1 MGRIIMRSRDLFALA
16 CIIPALTVITAFF
29 LIPAVQL
36 LVVGASGEAGVSR
49 YLAVLTTPRYRD
61 ALVST
66 VLLSLAVTAATL
78 LIGGIAGIFL
88 ARNRFPGHGLLVAI
102 LTFPLAFPGV
112 VVGFMVIML
121 GGRLG
126 LVGAVSEWLGSDRIV
141 FAYSIIGLFV
151 GYLYFSIPR
160 VLLTVMGVAETL
172 DGRLIEAARSLG
184 ASPFAVQ
191 RDIVLPALVPAFVAA
206 GSICFATSM
215 GAFGTAFT
223 LATRINV
230 LPMVIYQEFTEAA
243 NIAMAAVLSVV
254 LGLVAWA
261 MLALARLM
269 GGDSVAATG

>member
-1 MGRIIMRSRDLFALA
+1 MRSRQLFALI
-16 CIIPALTVITAFF
+16 CLIPAVTVITAFF

-36 LVVGASGEAGVSR
+36 LIVGASGEAGMSR
-49 YLAVLTTPRYRD
+49 YLAVLTTPRYRE
-61 ALVST
+61 ALIST
-66 VLLSLAVTAATL
+66 VILSLTVTVVTL
-78 LIGGIAGIFL
+78 LIGGLSGIFL

-126 LVGAVSEWLGSDRIV
+126 LVGQVSQALGGDRIV
-141 FAYSIIGLFV
+141 FAYSMTGLFI

-172 DGRLIEAARSLG
+172 DGRLVEAARSLG
-184 ASPFAVQ
+184 AGPLAVQ
-191 RDIVLPALVPAFVAA
+191 RDIVLPLLAPAFVAA
-206 GSICFATSM
+206 ASICFATSM

-223 LATRINV
+223 LATRIDV
-230 LPMVIYQEFTEAA
+230 LPMVIYQEFTERAD
-243 NIAMAAVLSVV
+243 IAMAAALSVM

-261 MLALARLM
+261 MLALARLY
-269 GGDSVAATG
+269 GGDNVAAAG

>member
-1 MGRIIMRSRDLFALA
+1 MKSRQLFSLA
-16 CIIPALTVITAFF
+16 CMVPAVIVITAFF

-36 LVVGASGEAGVSR
+36 LFIASGGEAGLSR

-61 ALVST
+61 ALLST
-66 VLLSLAVTAATL
+66 VALSMAVTATTL

-126 LVGAVSEWLGSDRIV
+126 LVGQISEALGADRIV
-141 FAYSIIGLFV
+141 FAYSMTGLFV

-172 DGRLIEAARSLG
+172 DSRLIEAARSLG
-184 ASPFAVQ
+184 AGPFAIQ

-206 GSICFATSM
+206 GSICFATAM

-243 NIAMAAVLSVV
+243 NLAMAAALSVV

-261 MLALARLM
+261 ILALARLR
-269 GGDSVAATG
+269 GGDNVAAAG

>member
-1 MGRIIMRSRDLFALA
+1 MKSRQLFSLA
-16 CIIPALTVITAFF
+16 CVVPAVVVITAFF

-36 LVVGASGEAGVSR
+36 LIVGASGEAGLSR
-49 YLAVLTTPRYRD
+49 YFAVLTTPRYRD

-66 VLLSLAVTAATL
+66 VVLSLAVTAVTL
-78 LIGGIAGIFL
+78 VIGGIAGIFL
-88 ARNRFPGHGLLVAI
+88 ARNRFPGHGILVAI

-126 LVGAVSEWLGSDRIV
+126 LVGSISQSLGGDRIV
-141 FAYSIIGLFV
+141 FAYSMIGLFV

-184 ASPFAVQ
+184 AGPFAVQ

-223 LATRINV
+223 LATKINV

-243 NIAMAAVLSVV
+243 NIAMAAALSVA
-254 LGLVAWA
+254 LGLVAWII
-261 MLALARLM
+261 LALARLK
-269 GGDSVAATG
+269 GGDNVAAAG

>member
-1 MGRIIMRSRDLFALA
+1 MRSRQLFSLICVVPA
-16 CIIPALTVITAFF
+16 IIVITAFF
-29 LIPAVQL
+29 LVPAVQL
-36 LVVGASGEAGVSR
+36 LIVGSSGDAGLSR

-61 ALVST
+61 ALIST
-66 VLLSLAVTAATL
+66 VLLSFAVTATTL
-78 LIGGIAGIFL
+78 VIGGIAGIFL
-88 ARNRFPGHGLLVAI
+88 ARNRFPGHGILVAI

-126 LVGAVSEWLGSDRIV
+126 LVASLSQWMGIERVV
-141 FAYSIIGLFV
+141 FAYSIIGLFA

-172 DGRLIEAARSLG
+172 DARLIEAARSLG
-184 ASPFAVQ
+184 AGPFAVQ
-191 RDIVLPALVPAFVAA
+191 RDVVLPALVPAFVAA

-230 LPMVIYQEFTEAA
+230 LPMVIYQEFTESA
-243 NIAMAAVLSVV
+243 NIAMAAALSVM
-254 LGLVAWA
+254 LGLVAW
-261 MLALARLM
+261 LILLLARLK
-269 GGDSVAATG
+269 GGDSVAAAG

>member
-1 MGRIIMRSRDLFALA
+1 MRTRNSFALI
-16 CIIPALTVITAFF
+16 CILPAATVITAFF

-36 LVVGASGEAGVSR
+36 LIVGSSGEAGLSR
-49 YLAVLTTPRYRD
+49 YVAVLTTPRYRA
-61 ALVST
+61 ALIST

-126 LVGAVSEWLGSDRIV
+126 VVGQVSEALGADRIV
-141 FAYSIIGLFV
+141 FAYSVIGLFV

-184 ASPFAVQ
+184 AGPFAVQ

-223 LATRINV
+223 LATRIDV
-230 LPMVIYQEFTEAA
+230 LPMVIYQEFTESA
-243 NIAMAAVLSVV
+243 NIAMAAALSVM

-261 MLALARLM
+261 MLALARLF
-269 GGDSVAATG
+269 GGDNVAAAG